1 MKNTIKV
8 IALIM
13 TAAILCLALASCG
26 KTLSGTYSAEIAG
39 TGVEFEFKGKKV
51 EMTLKVLG
59 MSGDPVEGTYS
70 IDDDKITFEFS
81 TDDKDAKKYNGT
93 FDFEEGD
100 DYIKIGTF
108 GKFTKKA

>member
-26 KTLSGTYSAEIAG
+26 KTLSGTYESALKTTEL
-39 TGVEFEFKGKKV
+39 EFKGNKV
-51 EMTLKVLG
+51 EIKFGAFGVW
-59 MSGDPVEGTYS
+59 SDPVEGTYS
-70 IDDDKITFEFS
+70 IDDDKITFEFES
-81 TDDKDAKKYNGT
+81 DDKDTKAYNGT
-93 FDFEEGD
+93 FSFEEGE
-100 DYIKIGTF
+100 DYIKIGAF

>member
-26 KTLSGTYSAEIAG
+26 KTLSGTYESALKTTELA
-39 TGVEFEFKGKKV
+39 FKGSKV
-51 EMTLKVLG
+51 EIRFNVFG
-59 MSGDPVEGTYS
+59 IWSDPVEGEYS

-81 TDDKDAKKYNGT
+81 DDDEDAKAYNGT
-93 FDFEEGD
+93 FSFEESD